1 MIKGISK
8 RSVTFLLAVVFSVAL
23 VPMLP
28 AMAEAEIKIGD
39 YVQIGTYYG
48 EPILWRCVDIDENGP
63 LMLSDKIICLKSF
76 DAGASANSSPNSH
89 SRNSYRFSYG
99 SNYWA
104 DSNMRSWL
112 NSDAGAGNVNWLC
125 GNPPVESQ
133 VLDGHNDYAD
143 EAGFLTNF
151 TQAELN
157 AVKVVTQKSF
167 VAYPEYENEIYTMGT
182 AGHDYDYNINEIVQN
197 YDTAYAEYV
206 TDKIFL
212 LDVKQI
218 NAVYNNSNILGED
231 YYIGKPT
238 AQCVANSEYTNSSFT
253 TENKCNYW
261 LRSPRTTDDG
271 HVRCVF
277 SDGSV
282 YNINAYYGNQGVRPA
297 FYLNLSS
304 FTATFGSGTESNPY
318 AFYKNSSV
326 NLPTIGKYSDSITA
340 KATSVDGV
348 LEVELDM
355 IDAEVTEQDV
365 TVYAAQYDDN
375 LLTSVIILT
384 PSISEEKIVYSGNVT
399 SNNYRIFVWD
409 KDLVPVTYSYEN
421 N

>member
-1 MIKGISK
+1 M
-8 RSVTFLLAVVFSVAL
+8 LAIVFSTAI
-23 VPMLP
+23 VPVMQ
-28 AMAEAEIKIGD
+28 ASAATTIKLGD
-39 YVQIGTYYG
+39 YVQMGTYYG

-76 DAGASANSSPNSH
+76 DAGVSTNSSTNSH
-89 SRNSYRFSYG
+89 SRNSHRFSYG

-125 GNPPVESQ
+125 GNSPVESQ
-133 VLDGHNDYAD
+133 VWNGYNDYAD
-143 EAGFLTNF
+143 EAGFLTGF
-151 TQAELN
+151 TQSELN
-157 AVKVVTQKSF
+157 AVKVVTQKSL
-167 VAYPEYENEIYTMGT
+167 VAYPEYENGIYTMGT

-231 YYIGKPT
+231 YYIGEPT
-238 AQCVANSEYTNSSFT
+238 AQCVANSEYTSSSLA
-253 TENKCNYW
+253 TEKKCNYW

-277 SDGSV
+277 SDGFV

-297 FYLNLSS
+297 FYMNQEVFVPEYGEGTETVPYIIDSRMPASDIDTFSVSVQDGNIVVCNNSSDEAVGIALTAKYDENNNLINT
-304 FTATFGSGTESNPY
+304 TASELDISGSGQTIIGTVEENYKYKVFIWSDFSKMNPLAMAY
-318 AFYKNSSV
+318 MSK
-326 NLPTIGKYSDSITA
+326 
-340 KATSVDGV
+340 
-348 LEVELDM
+348 
-355 IDAEVTEQDV
+355 
-365 TVYAAQYDDN
+365 
-375 LLTSVIILT
+375 
-384 PSISEEKIVYSGNVT
+384 
-399 SNNYRIFVWD
+399 
-409 KDLVPVTYSYEN
+409 
-421 N
+421 